1 MALPSSGPISACMI
15 NVEAGLTST
24 TCAFLSGPTSTPA
37 TDSMVKLYANATP
50 SPIGQTAPHAYSE
63 FYGKTFAGST
73 NFPADMVN
81 SFNAIMGGNSI
92 WYGYANTSDLNLS
105 KSNTEAATSLT
116 VPFNILVQYATF
128 PNPSSLTVTTDSR
141 LNNNTITNLG
151 WSNSDGIKMFL
162 VLRGTSTAITTWSTM
177 TLTVDVSK
185 VATINQNYNPG
196 NEAFLWLQAN
206 LDPSGNPTRDYDHK
220 PDGIFSGMTVTGPGL
235 TGVVTTG
242 DAVFFPTFGAWRVA
256 INQTVTVTSGI
267 KYTFA
272 KTGYVSTFNRTNA
285 TLTTYNNARDGLNN
299 TADFLLYEWTTASG
313 DGSPILGNGDD
324 VEVNFTS

>member
-37 TDSMVKLYANATP
+37 TDSMVKLYDSATP
-50 SPIGQTAPHAYSE
+50 TPVNQVAPHAYSE

-81 SFNAIMGGNSI
+81 GFNSILGTNTI
-92 WYGYANTSDLNLS
+92 WYGYMNTSNLNIS
-105 KSNTEAATSLT
+105 KTNTEIATSLI
-116 VPFNILVQYATF
+116 VPDYILNNYGGS
-128 PNPSSLTVTTDSR
+128 PSLTVTQDSR

-151 WSNSDGIKMFL
+151 WSNTSGNKMFL
-162 VLRGTSTAITTWSTM
+162 VLRGTSTAITTWASM

-185 VATINQNYNPG
+185 VAPISSTYNPG
-196 NEAFLWLQAN
+196 NQAFLYLKAN
-206 LDPSGNPTRDYDHK
+206 LDGNGDPTDGYDQE

-242 DAVFFPTFGAWRVA
+242 DAVFFNVFGAWRVA
-256 INQTVTVTSGI
+256 INQTVTVSSGI

-272 KTGYVSTFNRTNA
+272 KTGYVSTFNRTDA

-299 TADFLLYEWTTASG
+299 TADFLLYDWDTTSG
-313 DGSPILGNGDD
+313 DGSPILQNAAD

>member
-24 TCAFLSGPTSTPA
+24 TCAFLSGPTATPA
-37 TDSMVKLYANATP
+37 TDSMVKLYANVSP
-50 SPIGQTAPHAYSE
+50 SPVGQTAPHAYSE

-81 SFNAIMGGNSI
+81 GFEAILGGNSN
-92 WYGYANTSDLNLS
+92 WYGYMNTSNLNIS
-105 KSNTEAATSLT
+105 RTNTESATSLT
-116 VPFNILVQYATF
+116 VPNYILTSYGGS
-128 PNPSSLTVTTDSR
+128 PSLTVTQDSR

-151 WSNSDGIKMFL
+151 WSDSNGNKMFL
-162 VLRGTSTAITTWSTM
+162 VLRGTSTAITTWASM

-185 VATINQNYNPG
+185 VASISSVYNPG
-196 NEAFLWLQAN
+196 NQAFLWLTAT
-206 LDPSGNPTRDYDHK
+206 LDGNGDPTNGYDQE

-235 TGVVTTG
+235 TGVVTVG
-242 DAVFFPTFGAWRVA
+242 DAFYYTVFGAWGVA

-267 KYTFA
+267 KYVFA
-272 KTGYVSTFNRTNA
+272 KTGYVSTFNRTDA
-285 TLTTYNNARDGLNN
+285 TLTTYNNARDGLDN
-299 TADFLLYEWTTASG
+299 TADFLLYDWDTTSG
-313 DGSPILGNGDD
+313 DGSPILGNAAD

>member
-15 NVEAGLTST
+15 NVEAGLSST
-24 TCAFLSGPTSTPA
+24 TCAFLSGPTATPA
-37 TDSMVKLYANATP
+37 TDSMVKLYNSATP
-50 SPIGQTAPHAYSE
+50 TPVNQVAPHAYSE

-81 SFNAIMGGNSI
+81 GFNQILGGSAV
-92 WYGYANTSDLNLS
+92 WYGYMNTSNLNIS
-105 KSNTEAATSLT
+105 KTNTELATSLI
-116 VPFNILVQYATF
+116 VPSYILNTYSGS
-128 PNPSSLTVTTDSR
+128 PSLTVTQDSR

-151 WSNSDGIKMFL
+151 WYNANKMFL
-162 VLRGTSTAITTWSTM
+162 VLRGTSTAITTWASM

-185 VATINQNYNPG
+185 IAPISSTYNPG
-196 NEAFLWLQAN
+196 NQAFLYLTAN
-206 LDPSGNPTRDYDHK
+206 LDGNGDPTDGYDQE

-242 DAVFFPTFGAWRVA
+242 DAVYINVFGAWRVA
-256 INQTVTVTSGI
+256 INQTVTVSSNI

-272 KTGYVSTFNRTNA
+272 KTGYVSTFNRTDA

-299 TADFLLYEWTTASG
+299 TADFLLYDWDTTSG
-313 DGSPILGNGDD
+313 DGSPILQNAAD